1 METRPDEEQQ
11 RQTSAA
17 LRETDTLP
25 DAHYRMIVRD
35 LVLPWQIGVRPYE
48 ENRRQR
54 VRINLDLIVEE
65 QPDPQAD
72 NYPEVIC
79 YEKIVEN
86 IRDMASEGHVRLAET
101 VAHKIAV
108 MCLTDPRVIRV
119 TVRVEKLEAMHD
131 ATSAGVEITR
141 GRRNSAKNGGNGSI

>member
-1 METRPDEEQQ
+1 MEPLPDE
-11 RQTSAA
+11 A
-17 LRETDTLP
+17 LRRQPGGALRDSDSVP

-35 LVLPWQIGVRPYE
+35 LVLPWQIGVRPHE

-65 QPDPQAD
+65 QTDPQAD

-101 VAHKIAV
+101 VAHKVAI
-108 MCLTDPRVIRV
+108 MCLADPRVQQA

-141 GRRNSAKNGGNGSI
+141 SRRKSAKNGGNGSI

>member
-1 METRPDEEQQ
+1 M
-11 RQTSAA
+11 
-17 LRETDTLP
+17 DTLP
-25 DAHYRMIVRD
+25 DEELRRQPDVALRNSDSVPEAHYRMIVRD
-35 LVLPWQIGVRPYE
+35 LVLPWQIGVRPHE

-65 QPDPQAD
+65 QADPQAD

-79 YEKIVEN
+79 YEEIVEN

-101 VAHKIAV
+101 VAHKVAI
-108 MCLTDPRVIRV
+108 MCLADPRVQRV

-131 ATSAGVEITR
+131 AASAGVEITR
-141 GRRNSAKNGGNGSI
+141 SRRKSAKNGGNGSI